1 MDRAAYN
8 DIINKGGKAEIKLD
22 VLLDVP
28 LSFDIEPQQRISLK
42 PFMQAFGER
51 DLFNRKSADEK
62 IIDIDNR
69 LIDAVDTI
77 QLNVNIQSD
86 LGIQPG
92 IIFQATDSN
101 GKLLIEKK
109 LLSAAGEPDK
119 LSKEDWELLQN
130 TYPVYS
136 ELFLEFPE
144 GKRTVKLKKEF
155 TLSASLSV
163 YAGTQID
170 YPVDYL

>member
-1 MDRAAYN
+1 
-8 DIINKGGKAEIKLD
+8 
-22 VLLDVP
+22 
-28 LSFDIEPQQRISLK
+28 
-42 PFMQAFGER
+42 
-51 DLFNRKSADEK
+51 
-62 IIDIDNR
+62 
-69 LIDAVDTI
+69 
-77 QLNVNIQSD
+77 
-86 LGIQPG
+86 
-92 IIFQATDSN
+92 
-101 GKLLIEKK
+101 